1 MNSMPKRHRS
11 RCSLGKSSKVCSWF
25 CLITHTRRQ
34 FEYMR
39 LRLTCFIAVTETI
52 SAERQCAYMCRQTQG
67 IVDGCSMSGS
77 TKLPRLITML
87 DDRIVKNR
95 NKSIFQMKIICFF
108 YLSRARKCFNS
119 DQITRSLSGGGRQAS
134 ATHIQ
139 SCVSSAQ
146 TSTNTTIKI

>member
-1 MNSMPKRHRS
+1 MPKRQRFQ
-11 RCSLGKSSKVCSWF
+11 CSLGKSSKVCSWF

-77 TKLPRLITML
+77 PKLPRLITML

-95 NKSIFQMKIICFF
+95 NKSIFFFCFF

-119 DQITRSLSGGGRQAS
+119 DQLTRSLSGGGRQAS
-134 ATHIQ
+134 TPHIQ